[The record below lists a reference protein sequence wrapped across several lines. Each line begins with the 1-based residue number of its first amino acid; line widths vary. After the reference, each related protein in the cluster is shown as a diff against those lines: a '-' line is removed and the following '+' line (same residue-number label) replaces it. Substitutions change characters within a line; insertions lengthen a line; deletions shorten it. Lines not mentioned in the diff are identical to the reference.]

1 VETPQAVMTVLVMK
15 KAKQME
21 LKRHSFKEKG
31 RLA

>member
-1 VETPQAVMTVLVMK
+1 VETLPAVVTAPVMK

-21 LKRHSFKEKG
+21 LKKHSFKEKG